1 MHLRWTIC
9 RLRRRAKPSGEED
22 IMKRITC
29 LIGLT
34 FGTLAAGG
42 PVAAHHS
49 FAAEFDV
56 TKPITLTGTLTK
68 IEWINPDG
76 WLHIDVKGPDGKVES
91 WAVEAGAPNALIRRG
106 LRQVDF
112 PVGVQVVVDGF
123 RAKNGSLKVNGNTV
137 KFPDGRNFFL
147 GASEGPPPAR

>member
-1 MHLRWTIC
+1 MRISVCLLVGIGV
-9 RLRRRAKPSGEED
+9 LASG
-22 IMKRITC
+22 R
-29 LIGLT
+29 
-34 FGTLAAGG
+34 

-68 IEWINPDG
+68 MEWINPHG
-76 WLHIDVKGPDGKVES
+76 WLHIEVKRPDGAVES

-112 PVGVQVVVDGF
+112 PMGVQVVVDGF
-123 RAKNGSLKVNGNTV
+123 RAKNGALKVNGNTV

-147 GASEGPPPAR
+147 GASDGPAAAR